1 MKVLPKMWKYDKSI
15 YMLFIDFKKVYDSI
29 HRESLVSVLKEF
41 EKEKWVMPQKLININ
56 KMGIKHTDIRV
67 KIGYSTSNAVHVTT
81 GLRLDDDLFPILFN
95 ITLEK

>member
-15 YMLFIDFKKVYDSI
+15 YMLFIDFKKMYDSI

-41 EKEKWVMPQKLININ
+41 EMPQKLININ

-81 GLRLDDDLFPILFN
+81 GLRLDDDLSPILFN